1 MKILFLDST
10 HNLSLGLLNESF
22 EWRDYRYFGEG
33 KSATKLHQCLHNLLK
48 DHNLKLKDLDL
59 AVQIAGPGSYTGMRV
74 SDGFFQ
80 TLKLFGLKTNS
91 IYHFDVLSLLKV
103 ENACWISNA
112 FKGEIFSYKINN
124 GQIVQNLQSEK
135 DFLAGLDSFS
145 NQKLYT
151 HFNDAFS
158 PSFKTWAHDKKIQE
172 TSELIKANSNK
183 IFSQIIDSNYEK
195 SLFYYRQID
204 QEFKKPN

>member
-33 KSATKLHQCLHNLLK
+33 KSATKLHQCLYSLLK

-59 AVQIAGPGSYTGMRV
+59 AVQVAGPGSYTGMRV

-80 TLKLFGLKTNS
+80 SLKLFGLKTNS
-91 IYHFDVLSLLKV
+91 IYHFDVLPLLKV
-103 ENACWISNA
+103 DNAFWISNA
-112 FKGEIFSYKINN
+112 FKGEIFSYKINKN
-124 GQIVQNLQSEK
+124 QIVQNLCSEK
-135 DFLAGLDSFS
+135 DFLTDLNVASDQNF
-145 NQKLYT
+145 YT
-151 HFNDAFS
+151 HFIDAFS
-158 PSFKTWAHDKKIQE
+158 PTFKTWALDKNIQE
-172 TSELIKANSNK
+172 TSKLIKSNSNK
-183 IFSQIIDSNYEK
+183 IFSQIIDSNFEK